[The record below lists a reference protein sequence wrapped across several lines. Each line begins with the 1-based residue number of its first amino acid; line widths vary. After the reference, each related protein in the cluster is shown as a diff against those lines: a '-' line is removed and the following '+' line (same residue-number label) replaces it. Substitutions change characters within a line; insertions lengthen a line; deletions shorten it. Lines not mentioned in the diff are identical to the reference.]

1 MAEHATV
8 AKIRQVAMAALTD
21 SETLLREL
29 LPEGRRSGSEWIARN
44 VARGDQ
50 SPGSFGVS
58 LVSGKW
64 NDFADS
70 AAHGGDL
77 VSLYGY
83 LHRCRQVDAAM
94 AIDRLLGLGIFQHGA
109 GVPHPAPQDTAVSD
123 REAWLARQK
132 RIESERAEARAHAAE
147 RARQCWDSARPA
159 ASTHPYLIDRG
170 VPAYNLRQSKRG
182 WLLVPLYHQGE
193 LVNVQSIMPNGGKR
207 FLKGGRVQG
216 CYAPIGEPR
225 PFGKL
230 FICEGWATGAT
241 LHRLTGEPVVCAMHA
256 GNLAAVARAMR
267 PLCDGS
273 LELIIAGDDDRH
285 TEGNPGRTAA
295 NDAALAV
302 GAMVLYPKWPEGCP
316 DDLTDFND
324 LYRWHRRQLA
334 HGDPTDLT
342 GGDR

>member
-1 MAEHATV
+1 
-8 AKIRQVAMAALTD
+8 MAALTD

-44 VARGDQ
+44 VARGDRNA
-50 SPGSFGVS
+50 GSFGVS
-58 LVSGKW
+58 LTSGKW

-77 VSLYGY
+77 VSLYRY
-83 LHRCRQVDAAM
+83 LHNCRQVDAAM
-94 AIDRLLGLGIFQHGA
+94 AIDRLLGLGIFQYGA
-109 GVPHPAPQDTAVSD
+109 GHAHVMPALPDKNEMRD
-123 REAWLARQK
+123 RQRA
-132 RIESERAEARAHAAE
+132 IEQERATRRQAAAE

-182 WLLVPLYHQGE
+182 WLLVPLYHHGE

-216 CYAPIGEPR
+216 CYALIGEPR

-302 GAMVLYPKWPEGCP
+302 GAMVLYPKWPEDCP

-324 LYRWHRRQLA
+324 LYRWHRRQQ
-334 HGDPTDLT
+334 GNES
-342 GGDR
+342 GGES